1 MKNRTFKKAI
11 SAFLCALLIFSS
23 VAVGASAV
31 DFTSPEDMY
40 LISKTDS
47 RIAPGVTES
56 KVVTNG
62 KDGDSQVMGYA
73 VEVDTKNPTTGF
85 AVGYNDYNATQ
96 WKLQTVRRQAA
107 AIEKKRGVNVVAAF
121 NADIYN
127 MQTGEPTGCLVMNG
141 TPYKAGIGR
150 PYFAVMKDGTYKIGS
165 SMTQEILN
173 NCTEAVSGFFTLLEN
188 GQRTAMGAADDGL
201 VPKTAVGIKADGKVI
216 LYCADGRNYPVSV
229 GLSNKK
235 LCDIMIGLGCVD
247 VLNLDGGGSTTYA
260 AKYEGSTTLEVANNP
275 SDGVERNVASS
286 LFVLS
291 SAKPTGEFDHASML
305 PNNELYTPESTVQFS
320 AKGVDSSGAAANLPA
335 DGKFVLADE
344 SAALGTI
351 TDDGLFTSNGTAGE
365 VKVNY
370 VTGNAVCG
378 TTSVSIV
385 VPDTLYV
392 PNHEVSLGFE
402 DTTDFGIIGKYKSR
416 TVQMKAGDINWAIAD
431 FDGNDL
437 GESAGKFDGLTFTT
451 VDGKTI
457 NANVTATLKFDS
469 NVSVTIKTIIGAMPV
484 VMYDFEY
491 TTDKEEAEN
500 SNGELK
506 YIPSYRLPRYD
517 KYKGTNYYVQA
528 AEFYEEGY
536 PLFSWPN
543 GSLADQ
549 DSMKSTIVSKDDG
562 EPVRFGN
569 KSLRIDYDY
578 SSYNKIS
585 NSNNYLR
592 VTSPDYYFEGSP
604 TAIGCW
610 VYVPEGTANFAL
622 YLNCANK
629 DLFTASNKL
638 DSSCHM
644 PVTRV
649 VDPSTGKEVLGGIDW
664 TGWKYVEFDLSNTSL
679 AQNAGSA
686 KAPFGFYQ
694 GCGVF
699 WISYQPG
706 DNRGDKTAS
715 RIYLD
720 NIQLIY
726 GANVDDTV
734 NPEILSMHSIGK
746 NINKDGSTVFDKATN
761 TFTATFKDDDGK
773 YATGIDTSEVKM
785 YIDGVDETEN
795 CAIVESDGEIH
806 LYDKTLS
813 DGVHSLKVS
822 VADKFG
828 NKTEETRYFTVAA
841 NQGKTE
847 VSLIAENT
855 PILGKEFVLD
865 IIANDNT
872 VESADVELKLLSSFV
887 KYWNTFKVEAGEN
900 YAFDGEA
907 TYDAKD
913 DVIGFKLN
921 KKADASSDSN
931 VIAKV
936 IISVPTDVP
945 KGLEATYRVSKGALT
960 FTDGS
965 KGSFAGKIT
974 VTCSSILEVEI
985 ETMVVGSTG
994 GYIDVTDNDGN
1005 AVAGANIYTSDNT
1018 HLGTT
1023 DENGRFF
1030 TNVFVD
1036 TVKNI
1041 SIYAEKDGDRSFLTT
1056 SQSFK
1061 SGGTEDGLPT
1071 FVKLNAAK
1079 NPEST
1084 QSISWMASPL
1094 TSADKA
1100 VAEYASKADYEANG
1114 EVAFKTADGKSRLVE
1129 LSSSAMLDTNYAVR
1143 INAVRITGLK
1153 ADTEYVYRV
1162 GDGEKMSDLKTF
1174 ETTKKNRG
1182 VNFFVIGDTQAKDT
1196 TNTDQITKILGESG
1210 VKYDFGI
1217 QTGDAVDNGG
1227 NYEMWANIAQVFS
1240 GDFLGN
1246 QDLVQVLGNHEYYGD
1261 DDASTAN
1268 AYFDLSDDEEAP
1280 AYYSTQYGNVYV
1292 AVINYG
1298 TKRYDEAVKWIKKD
1312 AAKSD
1317 ATWKILTLHEPPYYT
1332 NPSAANEGAA
1342 QKIRDLADYVGF
1354 DVVFAG
1360 HDHSYSR
1367 TAPQKAGK
1375 VDEDGTIYYICGSTG
1390 EKSYEVVK
1398 NDSFN
1403 FEICTNGYNAA
1414 YITAEATD
1422 TELSLTT
1429 YDYTGSE
1436 AVILD
1441 SFTKTKKSD
1450 CAKNGHTAAYDNGE
1464 MYCSVCGYPIDAK
1477 TYTGFARDV
1486 ETGRNMYFLGGEK
1499 KTGWFQ
1505 LGKDAYYFDEN
1516 GLGFVGEHKIG
1527 EVKGTFRFDND
1538 GRQIGAVFEKFDG
1551 GTRAFRGSNTSVL
1564 VGWHEIEGE
1573 LYYFSRSNGAMRTG
1587 RATVTVRTGQKL
1599 NYVFSK
1605 DGKLQRGA
1613 FYETADG
1620 TVYYWG
1626 SEMVGGWQEI
1636 DGDKYYFDPETHI
1649 MADDTTEIDGKLYA
1663 FNQQGILVHEGAHN
1677 WVDKVAVIKPNCT
1690 VDGQDRY
1697 TCSICKSH
1705 KFESV
1710 KATGHVD
1717 KDADG
1722 VCDECHF
1729 KMDFNSSTNNFL
1741 YRFFQRILFVFRL
1754 IGMKIKGI
1762 FKK

>member
-1 MKNRTFKKAI
+1 MKNRTFKKTLA
-11 SAFLCALLIFSS
+11 AFLCLVLMFST

-31 DFTSPEDMY
+31 DFTAPSDMF
-40 LISKTDS
+40 LISKTES
-47 RIAPGVTES
+47 KIAPGVTES

-85 AVGYNDYNATQ
+85 AVGYNNYDGTK
-96 WKLQTVRRQAA
+96 WEIQTVRKQAA

-141 TPYKAGIGR
+141 TTYKAGIGR

-335 DGKFVLADE
+335 DGKFVLAAE
-344 SAALGTI
+344 CASLGTI
-351 TDDGLFTSNGTAGE
+351 TDDGLFTSNGTVGE

-437 GESAGKFDGLTFTT
+437 GESAGKFNGLTFTT
-451 VDGKTI
+451 LDGVTVD
-457 NANVTATLKFDS
+457 ANVTATLKFDS
-469 NVSVTIKTIIGAMPV
+469 NISVTVKAIIGALPKML
-484 VMYDFEY
+484 YDFEY
-491 TTDKEEAEN
+491 TTDKEEADN

-506 YIPSYRLPRYD
+506 YIPSYRLPRFD
-517 KYKGTNYYVQA
+517 RTKEGNNASQG
-528 AEFYEEGY
+528 AEFYEQGY

-543 GSLADQ
+543 ASLDDQ

-578 SSYNKIS
+578 SSYNGSS

-592 VTSPDYYFEGSP
+592 VTSPTYTFEGSP
-604 TAIGCW
+604 TALGCW
-610 VYVPEGTANFAL
+610 IYVPEGTANFAV
-622 YLNCANK
+622 YLNCTNNK
-629 DLFTASNKL
+629 GNYTF
-638 DSSCHM
+638 M
-644 PVTRV
+644 PVTRKY
-649 VDPSTGKEVLGGIDW
+649 DPNAGKNVLTGIDW
-664 TGWKYVEFDLSNTSL
+664 TGWKYVEFDLMDKQL
-679 AQNAGSA
+679 AHEAGSA
-686 KAPFGFYQ
+686 NAPFGFKQ
-694 GCGVF
+694 GEGLL
-699 WISYQPG
+699 WISYQTKNNFG
-706 DNRGDKTAS
+706 DRTAS
-715 RIYLD
+715 RIYID
-720 NIQLIY
+720 NVQLIY

-734 NPEILSMHSIGK
+734 NPEILSMHSIGTQ
-746 NINKDGSTVFDKATN
+746 IEKDGSTVFDKAKN
-761 TFTATFKDDDGK
+761 SFTATFKDDDGK
-773 YATGIDTSEVKM
+773 YATGIDPTEVKM
-785 YIDGVDETEN
+785 YIDGVDETEK
-795 CAIVESDGEIH
+795 CSIVETDGEIH

-813 DGVHSLKVS
+813 DGIHSMTVS

-828 NKTEETRYFTVAA
+828 NTTEETRYFTVDAK
-841 NQGKTE
+841 QGKTE
-847 VSLIAENT
+847 VAFTAEGV
-855 PILGKEFVLD
+855 PVLGKDFVID
-865 IIANDNT
+865 ITANDGN
-872 VESADVELKLLSSFV
+872 VETADVNVKLLSYFV
-887 KYWNTFKVEAGEN
+887 KYWNNFRVEAGEN
-900 YAFDGEA
+900 YTLDGEA
-907 TYDAKD
+907 AYDAKYD
-913 DVIGFKLN
+913 TISFKAA

-931 VIAKV
+931 VIAKL

-945 KGLEATYRVSKGALT
+945 EGLEVTYRVSKGALA

-965 KGSFAGKIT
+965 KGSFSGKIT
-974 VTCSSILEVEI
+974 TTCVSPLAVKL
-985 ETMVVGSTG
+985 ETMVVGSEG
-994 GYIDVTDNDGN
+994 GYIDVTDKNKN
-1005 AVAGANIYTSDNT
+1005 AVAGANVYTADDT
-1018 HLGTT
+1018 LLGVT

-1030 TNVFVD
+1030 TNAFVD
-1036 TVKNI
+1036 AVKEI
-1041 SIYAEKDGDRSFLTT
+1041 SVYAEKDGDRSFITT

-1071 FVKLNAAK
+1071 YVKLNATK
-1079 NPEST
+1079 NPESA
-1084 QSISWMASPL
+1084 QSISWMSSPL

-1114 EVAFKTADGKSRLVE
+1114 EAAFKAASGKSRLVE
-1129 LSSSAMLDTNYAVR
+1129 LASSAMLDTNYAVR
-1143 INAVRITGLK
+1143 INTVKATGLK

-1174 ETTKKNRG
+1174 ETTKKDRG
-1182 VNFFVIGDTQAKDT
+1182 VNFFVIGDTQAADT

-1227 NYEMWANIAQVFS
+1227 NYTMWANIAQVFS
-1240 GDFLGN
+1240 GDFLGR

-1261 DDASTAN
+1261 LDASTAN
-1268 AYFDLSDDEEAP
+1268 AYFDLSDGEEAP
-1280 AYYSTQYGNVYV
+1280 AYYSTQYGNVYI
-1292 AVINYG
+1292 AVINYE
-1298 TKRYDEAVKWIKKD
+1298 TKGYDEAIKWIKKD

-1332 NPSAANEGAA
+1332 NPSAANEGVA
-1342 QKIRDLADYVGF
+1342 QKIRDLADDVGF
-1354 DVVFAG
+1354 DVVFSG

-1375 VDEDGTIYYICGSTG
+1375 IDEDGTIYYICGSTG

-1403 FEICTNGYNAA
+1403 FEICTNDYNAA

-1429 YDYTGSE
+1429 YDYTGSG

-1477 TYTGFARDV
+1477 SYTGFARDV
-1486 ETGRNMYFLGGEK
+1486 ETGRNMYFLGGQK

-1527 EVKGTFRFDND
+1527 EVKGTYRFDND

-1564 VGWHEIEGE
+1564 VGWHEIEGN

-1636 DGDKYYFDPETHI
+1636 EGDKYYFDPETHI

-1741 YRFFQRILFVFRL
+1741 YRFFQRILFIFRL

>member
-1 MKNRTFKKAI
+1 MKNKNLKKAI
-11 SAFLCALLIFSS
+11 ASFLCLVLMFST
-23 VAVGASAV
+23 VAIGVSAI
-31 DFTSPEDMY
+31 DFTAPSDMF
-40 LISKTDS
+40 LISKTES
-47 RIAPGVTES
+47 KIAPGVTEN
-56 KVVTNG
+56 KIVTNG

-85 AVGYNDYNATQ
+85 AVGYNNYDATQ

-107 AIEKKRGVNVVAAF
+107 AIEKKRNVNVVAAF

-260 AKYEGSTTLEVANNP
+260 AKYEGSESLEIANNP

-320 AKGVDSSGAAANLPA
+320 AKGVDSAGAAASLPA
-335 DGKFVLADE
+335 DGRFVLAEE

-370 VTGNAVCG
+370 VTGDAVCG
-378 TTSVSIV
+378 STGIGIV
-385 VPDTLYV
+385 VPDELYV
-392 PNHEVSLGFE
+392 PSDEISLGFE
-402 DTTDFGIIGKYKSR
+402 DTTDFGIIGKYKER
-416 TVQMKAGDINWAIAD
+416 TVNMKAGDLNWAIAD
-431 FDGNDL
+431 LESGNDL
-437 GESAGKFDGLTFTT
+437 GESAGTFDGLTFTT
-451 VDGKTI
+451 LEGVTV
-457 NANVTATLKFDS
+457 NANVTATLRFNPEITATVKA
-469 NVSVTIKTIIGAMPV
+469 IIGAMPKIL
-484 VMYDFEY
+484 YDFEY
-491 TTDKEEAEN
+491 TTDKEEADN

-506 YIPSYRLPRYD
+506 YIPSYQMPRFD
-517 KYKGTNYYVQA
+517 RVNGNNSTEREKQG
-528 AEFYEEGY
+528 AEFYEQGY

-543 GSLADQ
+543 ASLDDQ
-549 DSMKSTIVSKDDG
+549 DAMKSTIVSKDDG

-569 KSLRIDYDY
+569 KSLRIDYDF
-578 SSYNKIS
+578 SSYNNSS
-585 NSNNYLR
+585 NSNFYLR
-592 VTSPDYYFEGSP
+592 SASPTYSFEGSP

-610 VYVPEGTANFAL
+610 IYVPEGTANFTV
-622 YLNCANK
+622 YLNCNNK
-629 DLFTASNKL
+629 FGGLAYAV
-638 DSSCHM
+638 
-644 PVTRV
+644 VTG
-649 VDPSTGKEVLGGIDW
+649 PNGIDW
-664 TGWKYVEFDLSNTSL
+664 TGWKYVEFDLTNPKNS
-679 AQNAGSA
+679 GSGRDN
-686 KAPFGFYQ
+686 APFGYAQ
-694 GCGVF
+694 GGGVF

-706 DNRGDKTAS
+706 SSESSGDMTAS

-734 NPEILSMHSIGK
+734 NPEILSMHSIGTQ
-746 NINKDGSTVFDKATN
+746 IEKDGSTVFDKAEN
-761 TFTATFKDDDGK
+761 SFTATFKDDDGK
-773 YATGIDTSEVKM
+773 YASGIDPTEVKM

-795 CAIVESDGEIH
+795 CTVVESDGEIH

-813 DGVHSLKVS
+813 DGVHSMTVS

-828 NKTEETRYFTVAA
+828 NTTEETRYFTVDAK
-841 NQGKTE
+841 QGKTE
-847 VSLIAENT
+847 VSFYAEGT
-855 PILGKEFVLD
+855 PVLGKDFVLNVT
-865 IIANDNT
+865 ANNGS
-872 VESADVELKLLSSFV
+872 VEAADVNVKLLSYFV
-887 KYWNTFKVEAGEN
+887 KYWNNFRVEAGEN
-900 YAFDGEA
+900 YVLDGEA
-907 TYDAKD
+907 TYNSKYD
-913 DVIGFKLN
+913 IINFKATR
-921 KKADASSDSN
+921 KADASSENN
-931 VIAKV
+931 VIAKI
-936 IISVPTDVP
+936 IISIPTDTP
-945 KGLEATYRVSKGALT
+945 EGLDVTYRVSKGALVLD
-960 FTDGS
+960 DGS
-965 KGSFAGKIT
+965 KASFSGK
-974 VTCSSILEVEI
+974 VTTACFAPLAIKI
-985 ETMVVGSTG
+985 ETMVVGSEG
-994 GYIDVTDNDGN
+994 GYIDVTDRNGN
-1005 AVAGANIYTSDNT
+1005 VVADANIYTADNSL
-1018 HLGTT
+1018 LGVT
-1023 DENGRFF
+1023 DENGRIF
-1030 TNVFVD
+1030 TNSFID
-1036 TVKNI
+1036 AVKEINV
-1041 SIYAEKDGDRSFLTT
+1041 YAEKNGDLSFLTK

-1094 TSADKA
+1094 ASADKA
-1100 VAEYASKADYEANG
+1100 VAVYAAKADYEADG
-1114 EVAFKTADGKSRLVE
+1114 EAAFKTADGKSRLVE

-1162 GDGEKMSDLKTF
+1162 GDGEKMSDVKTF
-1174 ETTKKNRG
+1174 ETTKKDRG
-1182 VNFFVIGDTQAKDT
+1182 VNFFVIGDTQANDT
-1196 TNTDQITKILGESG
+1196 TNTDQITKLLGESG

-1227 NYEMWANIAQVFS
+1227 NYTMWANIAQVFS
-1240 GDFLGN
+1240 GDFLGR

-1268 AYFDLSDDEEAP
+1268 AYFDLSDGEEAP

-1298 TKRYDEAVKWIKKD
+1298 NINEETVEKVKEDAKKNN
-1312 AAKSD
+1312 
-1317 ATWKILTLHEPPYYT
+1317 ATWKVLTLHQPPYYT
-1332 NPSAANEGAA
+1332 NPSGNSEETA
-1342 QKIRDLADYVGF
+1342 QLVRNLADDVGF

-1367 TAPQKAGK
+1367 TAPQTGNEIN
-1375 VDEDGTIYYICGSTG
+1375 DDGTIYYICGSTG
-1390 EKSYEVVK
+1390 EKSYSVVP
-1398 NDSFN
+1398 NSSFN
-1403 FEICTNGYNAA
+1403 FEIATNKYNAV
-1414 YITAEATD
+1414 YISAEATD

-1464 MYCSVCGYPIDAK
+1464 MYCSVCGYPINAK

-1486 ETGRNMYFLGGEK
+1486 DTGRNMYFLGGEK
-1499 KTGWFQ
+1499 KIGWFQ
-1505 LGKDAYYFDEN
+1505 LGKDAYYFDEK
-1516 GLGFVGEHKIG
+1516 GLGLVGDHVIG
-1527 EVKGTFRFDND
+1527 EVKGTYHFDND

-1551 GTRAFRGSNTSVL
+1551 GIRAFRGSNTSVL
-1564 VGWHEIEGE
+1564 VGWHEIDGN

-1599 NYVFSK
+1599 NFVFSK

-1613 FYETADG
+1613 FYETDEG

-1626 SEMVGGWQEI
+1626 AEMVSGWQEI
-1636 DGDKYYFDPETHI
+1636 EGKKYYFNPSTHI

-1663 FNQQGILVHEGAHN
+1663 FGQDGVLLHEGAHE
-1677 WVDKVAVIKPNCT
+1677 WGRAVVVIKPNCT
-1690 VDGQDRY
+1690 VDGQTRY
-1697 TCSICKSH
+1697 TCSVCMHH
-1705 KFESV
+1705 KFETV

-1717 KDADG
+1717 EDGDG

-1729 KMDFNSSTNNFL
+1729 KMDFNSSTNNFM
-1741 YRFFQRILFVFRL
+1741 YRFWQRILFIFRL
-1754 IGMKIKGI
+1754 IASLFKYGIK
-1762 FKK
+1762 K